1 MPNATDHTQ
10 TIIRCTPAVI
20 LLAIIVAAASLAPF
34 LLATRCGPTTHV
46 SVLGEEVTLHGCGP
60 YRHMPADIAIQG
72 LAQDLVTLAI
82 AVPLLLV
89 ALLRARRQSLVARLV
104 LTGTVA
110 YLMIQYILYMAMATY
125 NELFLLWVAAVLISS
140 QVLIRLMLLPLPL
153 ASTSPLARRYV
164 GGFLILAGTVIAS
177 LWLSVLV
184 PPLLDGSLYP
194 AAMGGLTTMVVQ
206 GFDLALFIPPALFAG
221 YWYLRA
227 DRRGTLAA
235 PVYAVF
241 LSVQMLALLAKV
253 IWMTVAGTGAGP
265 ALVMIPLLLAGAL
278 FAAALALR
286 PYHRGSTPFPAQS

>member
-1 MPNATDHTQ
+1 MTDATDHAQ

-20 LLAIIVAAASLAPF
+20 LLAIIATAASLAPF
-34 LLATRCGPTTHV
+34 LLTSGCGPISHV
-46 SVLGEEVTLHGCGP
+46 SVLGEEIALHGCGP

-72 LAQDLVTLAI
+72 LAQDLVTLAV

-89 ALLRARRQSLVARLV
+89 ALVRARRQSLAARLV

-140 QVLIRLMLLPLPL
+140 QVLVRLMLLPLPH
-153 ASTSPLARRYV
+153 ASTSPSARRYV
-164 GGFLILAGTVIAS
+164 GGFLIVAGTLIAA

-194 AAMGGLTTMVVQ
+194 AALDGLTTMVVQ

-227 DRRGTLAA
+227 DRRGTLVA

-241 LSVQMLALLAKV
+241 LSIQMLALLGKV
-253 IWMTVAGTGAGP
+253 IWMTIAGASAGP

-278 FAAALALR
+278 LAATLAVR
-286 PYHRGSTPFPAQS
+286 PYLRGLPGQS

>member
-1 MPNATDHTQ
+1 MTDATDPTQ

-20 LLAIIVAAASLAPF
+20 LLALIATAASLAPF
-34 LLATRCGPTTHV
+34 LLTSGCGPASHV
-46 SVLGEEVTLHGCGP
+46 SVLGEEIALHGCGP

-72 LAQDLVTLAI
+72 LAQDLVTLAV

-89 ALLRARRQSLVARLV
+89 ALVRARRQSLAARLV

-110 YLMIQYILYMAMATY
+110 YLMIQYILYIAMATY

-140 QVLIRLMLLPLPL
+140 QVLVRLILLPLLP
-153 ASTSPLARRYV
+153 ASTAPSARRYV
-164 GGFLILAGTVIAS
+164 GSFLILAGTLIAA
-177 LWLSVLV
+177 LWLSVLI

-194 AAMGGLTTMVVQ
+194 AALGGLTTMVVQ

-227 DRRGTLAA
+227 DRRGTLMA

-253 IWMTVAGTGAGP
+253 IWMTVAGAGAGP

-278 FAAALALR
+278 LAATLALR
-286 PYHRGSTPFPAQS
+286 PYLRGLPGQS